1 VYLNIFLIS
10 LTLISAGY
18 MFQNYWGNRALKAY
32 SWVLIFLLA
41 ALSFGS
47 YFLDVS
53 QNKEFHKFIIF
64 NGLIF
69 GTPLILGLMMIYYSR
84 NTPLGLRVFFA
95 LAASGVVVVALPFG
109 VLIIGCG
116 LGLDCI

>member
-1 VYLNIFLIS
+1 
-10 LTLISAGY
+10 

-32 SWVLIFLLA
+32 FWVLIFLLA

-95 LAASGVVVVALPFG
+95 FAASGVVVVALPFG
-109 VLIIGCG
+109 VLILGCG